1 MRGQLFRMKKFE
13 AEQHP
18 DSEISVNSHVEKYY
32 PQASRSARKL
42 LKNIMVAES
51 GYNARVVVARLISSF
66 GQHGESCSTTHREQ
80 LVLPRWHR
88 LLMSLQTPRSRHR
101 RRLLDERR

>member
-51 GYNARVVVARLISSF
+51 GYNARVVVARSQRRESPSSLSPSGF
-66 GQHGESCSTTHREQ
+66 EAADSYANS
-80 LVLPRWHR
+80 VLY
-88 LLMSLQTPRSRHR
+88 
-101 RRLLDERR
+101 EG